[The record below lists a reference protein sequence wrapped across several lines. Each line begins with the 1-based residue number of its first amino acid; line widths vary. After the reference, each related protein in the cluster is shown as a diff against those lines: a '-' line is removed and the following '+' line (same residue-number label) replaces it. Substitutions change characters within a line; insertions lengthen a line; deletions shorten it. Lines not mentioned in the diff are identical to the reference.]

1 MICIYYILYN
11 KIFCNFGTFEL
22 LSKNSYDFES
32 DMGDMRESPTH
43 QEDETALFDI
53 PMLNLNLKLKSL

>member
-1 MICIYYILYN
+1 MI
-11 KIFCNFGTFEL
+11 
-22 LSKNSYDFES
+22 FES
-32 DMGDMRESPTH
+32 NTSDMRESLTH

>member
-1 MICIYYILYN
+1 MICIYCILYN

-32 DMGDMRESPTH
+32 DTSVMWESLTH
-43 QEDETALFDI
+43 QEDETTFFDD

>member
-1 MICIYYILYN
+1 MTCIYCTLYN

-32 DMGDMRESPTH
+32 DISDLRESLTH

-53 PMLNLNLKLKSL
+53 PMLNPNLKLKSL